1 VRIVN
6 VGQRLVLLDK
16 SGAGLDVE
24 KASDGRFAADPQA
37 IYSQW
42 DEFRDWASGQEG
54 RADLPVKAAELG
66 APTPAPRQV
75 FAIGLNYADH
85 VSESGMG
92 RPDSPTVFTKFP
104 TSITGPSATVE
115 LPSTSVDWE
124 VELVVAIGR
133 LAHRVT
139 EDAAYE
145 YVAGFMVG
153 QDLSERV
160 VQLAGPV
167 PQFSL
172 GKSYP
177 GFAPLG
183 PALTTVDE
191 LDHPDDLA
199 LGCRLGDEVLQDGR
213 TRDLMFNVPELVA
226 RLSQICPLLPGDIIF
241 TGTPSG
247 VGNARD
253 PKRFIPPG
261 AVLTST
267 IEGLGELRNDFV
279 AGPGYPGTES
289 EG

>member
-1 VRIVN
+1 MRIVN

-75 FAIGLNYADH
+75 FAIGLNYAEH
-85 VSESGMG
+85 VSESKMG
-92 RPDSPTVFTKFP
+92 RPDSPTVFTKFQS
-104 TSITGPSATVE
+104 SITGPNATVE

-133 LAHRVT
+133 LAHRVS
-139 EDAAYE
+139 EDAAYDH
-145 YVAGFMVG
+145 VAGFMVG

-199 LGCRLGDEVLQDGR
+199 LGCRLGEEVLQDGR
-213 TRDLMFNVPELVA
+213 TRDLMFNVPELVS
-226 RLSQICPLLPGDIIF
+226 RLSQVCPLLPGDIIF

-247 VGNARD
+247 VGHARKPD
-253 PKRFIPPG
+253 PVWMKGGDTCEIE
-261 AVLTST
+261 
-267 IEGLGELRNDFV
+267 IEGVGTLRNPIQDE
-279 AGPGYPGTES
+279 T
-289 EG
+289 

>member
-6 VGQRLVLLDK
+6 VGRRLVLLDK

-75 FAIGLNYADH
+75 FAIGLNYAEH
-85 VSESGMG
+85 VSESGLV

-104 TSITGPSATVE
+104 TSITGPNATVE

-133 LAHRVT
+133 LAHRVS
-139 EDAAYE
+139 EDAAYDH
-145 YVAGFMVG
+145 VAGFMVG

-199 LGCRLGDEVLQDGR
+199 LGCRLGNEVLQDGR

>member
-139 EDAAYE
+139 EDAAYD

-226 RLSQICPLLPGDIIF
+226 RLSQVCPLLPGDIIF

>member
-1 VRIVN
+1 VRIAN
-6 VGQRLVLLDK
+6 VSQRLVLLDK

-24 KASDGRFAADPQA
+24 KASDGRFGADPQA
-37 IYSQW
+37 IYQQW

-54 RADLPVKAAELG
+54 RADLAVTRADLG
-66 APTPAPRQV
+66 APAPMPRQV

-92 RPDSPTVFTKFP
+92 RPDSPTVFTKFQS
-104 TSITGPSATVE
+104 SITGPHATVE

-133 LAHRVT
+133 LAHRVS
-139 EDAAYE
+139 EDAAYDH
-145 YVAGFMVG
+145 VAGFMIG

-191 LDHPDDLA
+191 LDNPDDLA
-199 LGCRLGDEVLQDGR
+199 IGCRLGDEVLQDGR
-213 TRDLMFNVPELVA
+213 TRDLMFNVRELVA
-226 RLSQICPLLPGDIIF
+226 QLSQVCPLLPGDIIF

-279 AGPGYPGTES
+279 AGPGYP

>member
-6 VGQRLVLLDK
+6 VGHRLVLLDA

-24 KASDGRFAADPQA
+24 KASDGRFSADPQA
-37 IYSQW
+37 IFAQW
-42 DEFRDWASGQEG
+42 DEFRDWAAGQAG
-54 RADLPVKAAELG
+54 RADEAVDPAELG
-66 APTPAPRQV
+66 APTPAPGQV

-85 VSESGMG
+85 VSESKMG

-104 TSITGPSATVE
+104 SSITGPNATVE

-133 LAHRVT
+133 LAHRVS
-139 EDAAYE
+139 EEAAYDH
-145 YVAGFMVG
+145 VAGFMIG

-191 LDHPDDLA
+191 LAHPDDLA
-199 LGCRLGDEVLQDGR
+199 IGCRLGDEVLQDGR
-213 TRDLMFNVPELVA
+213 TSDLMFDVRELVSK
-226 RLSQICPLLPGDIIF
+226 LSYVCPLRPGDIIF

-247 VGNARD
+247 VGNARE
-253 PKRFIPPG
+253 PKRFLPPG
-261 AVLTST
+261 GVLTST
-267 IEGLGELRNDFV
+267 IEGLGELRNQFV
-279 AGPGYPGTES
+279 PGFGYPVAPS

>member
-139 EDAAYE
+139 EDAAYDH
-145 YVAGFMVG
+145 VAGFMVG